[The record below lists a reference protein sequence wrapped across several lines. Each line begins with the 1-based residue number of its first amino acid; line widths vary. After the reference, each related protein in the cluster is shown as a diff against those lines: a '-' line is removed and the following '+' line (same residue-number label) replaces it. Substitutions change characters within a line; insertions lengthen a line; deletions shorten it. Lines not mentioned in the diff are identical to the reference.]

1 MTDYGYRKVCAFC
14 GETFFSQY
22 RTKKTCSFACTK
34 RHEASL
40 HRARDKR
47 RRNKTVTHDLDANT
61 ETMFTEKSETPA

>member
-40 HRARDKR
+40 HRVRDKR
-47 RRNKTVTHDLDANT
+47 RRNKKRILMGATRDLGEPHEQA
-61 ETMFTEKSETPA
+61 